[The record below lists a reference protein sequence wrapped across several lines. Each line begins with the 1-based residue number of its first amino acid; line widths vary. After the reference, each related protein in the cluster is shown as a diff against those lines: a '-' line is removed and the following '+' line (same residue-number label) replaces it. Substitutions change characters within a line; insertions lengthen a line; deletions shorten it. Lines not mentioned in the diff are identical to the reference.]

1 MHKLQYKFYSD
12 CDILNCLQPTMKI
25 KKKKKLSKVQSL
37 PSKSER

>member
-12 CDILNCLQPTMKI
+12 CDILSCLQPTMKI
-25 KKKKKLSKVQSL
+25 KKKKLSKVQSL